1 MSAIFLKRGNTFR
14 VTSKESLDS
23 YELLPALTY
32 ALRSNP
38 MTGLY
43 LEVIDNFELPSKIY
57 GDYKKDANRLLST
70 FEARKGTTGVLLAGE
85 KGSGK
90 TLLSKLTANMG
101 LERGYPVI
109 VINDAYCGEQFNT
122 FIQDIEQRAILVFD
136 EFEKVYPKESQE
148 QILTLLDGVF
158 SSTKL
163 FIFTSNDKYKIDIHM
178 QNRPGRIFYMLDFY
192 GLDEAFVKEYCEER
206 LNNKTHI
213 RSVLNTKMLFDAFNF
228 DMLQALVEEMNRYNE
243 SASQA
248 LRYLNIKPSG
258 TANTTFEVKLF
269 VDDKEVPKG
278 RLDEETIF
286 TSPLVKRFAIDYH
299 TEDMTDEYAQK
310 LSNGDIEME
319 SAIFNPDDIIH
330 IEDNKFVLKN
340 DNITVIL
347 TKVVEKERFDYKKYL

>member
-23 YELLPALTY
+23 YELLPSFTY
-32 ALRSNP
+32 ALRNNP

-57 GDYKKDANRLLST
+57 GDYTKDANRILST

-90 TLLSKLTANMG
+90 TLLSKLTATLG
-101 LERGYPVI
+101 LQRDYPVI
-109 VINDAYCGEQFNT
+109 VINEPHCGEQFNT
-122 FIQDIEQRAILVFD
+122 FVQDIEQRAILVFD
-136 EFEKVYPKESQE
+136 EFEKVYPKEAQE

-158 SSTKL
+158 ASTKL
-163 FIFTSNDKYKIDIHM
+163 FIFTSNDKFKIDIHM

-192 GLDEAFVKEYCEER
+192 GLDEGFVKEYCEER
-206 LNNKTHI
+206 LNNKAHI

-228 DMLQALVEEMNRYNE
+228 DMLQALIEEMNRYNE

-248 LRYLNIKPSG
+248 LRYLNIKPGGSV
-258 TANTTFEVKLF
+258 NLQFDVKLF
-269 VDDKEVPKG
+269 VDGKEIPKS
-278 RLDEETIF
+278 RLDQETIF
-286 TSPLVKRFAIDYH
+286 TSPLVKKFVIEYH

-310 LSNGDIEME
+310 LSDGEVEDE
-319 SAIFNPDDIIH
+319 SVVFSPDDIVH
-330 IEDNKFVLKN
+330 IEDNKFVLTN
-340 DNITVIL
+340 GNTTVIL
-347 TKVVEKERFDYKKYL
+347 TRVIEKERFDYKKYL